1 MYRKIILEMLLSGS
15 ISTPTAILTV
25 FTLSYLAMADDVT
38 PDPAQLP
45 TVSTA
50 ELHSTLAT
58 KYTSLPTI
66 HPEDLDSSK
75 DSSLATSPIARM
87 IKEDVL
93 VNKNQSLPAEGK
105 GGRQQMKHQFSE
117 LVITVIIFG
126 VMAGIIGIILFIAF
140 CIGRLRKKNSPG
152 VAPELYQVA
161 PLSSIEI
168 ENPEK

>member
-66 HPEDLDSSK
+66 HPE
-75 DSSLATSPIARM
+75 
-87 IKEDVL
+87 
-93 VNKNQSLPAEGK
+93 

>member
-66 HPEDLDSSK
+66 HPEGTTHQGLFHFIV
-75 DSSLATSPIARM
+75 TTTP
-87 IKEDVL
+87 
-93 VNKNQSLPAEGK
+93 QS
-105 GGRQQMKHQFSE
+105 GRQQMKHQFSE